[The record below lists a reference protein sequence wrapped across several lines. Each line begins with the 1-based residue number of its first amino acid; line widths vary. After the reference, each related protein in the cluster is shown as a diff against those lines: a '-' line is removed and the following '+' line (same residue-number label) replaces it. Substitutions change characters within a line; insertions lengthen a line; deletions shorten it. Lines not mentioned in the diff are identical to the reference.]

1 MTLAFRNHID
11 VRLSVADQ
19 VIAGVDIQPRTRP
32 PLRRLFAGKP
42 AETLLAT
49 LPRLFSLCAGAHQ
62 VALISALE
70 AARGQQPSSLTHHRR
85 IKAVIN
91 ERFVE
96 MLRGL
101 LLGPLAGDR
110 GTTQSA
116 QRLLQAV
123 ASLQG
128 ASGAAEPALQR
139 VETLSQ
145 IKIGL
150 SALGIGL
157 EAELVLPGTPLA
169 SLMAASR
176 TAADEGWKPIS
187 SEHGVLSA
195 VDDADVVAR
204 LAEPDSAFA
213 ELPDLDGRVPETGVW
228 ARHAVHR
235 AHRAAGPLER
245 LSARVA
251 EIAALA
257 RWIEA
262 GEAED
267 EASDDRLVAGFAM
280 GPGRGA
286 GVVECARGRLYHVV
300 ELDAEGAIARFD
312 YLAPTEWNFHPR
324 GPVATSLI
332 GARLR
337 DAADHAAVEAM
348 VGAFDACV
356 GCRLVV
362 REMADA

>member
-11 VRLSVADQ
+11 VTLSVADQ
-19 VIAGVDIQPRTRP
+19 VITGVDIQPRTRP
-32 PLRRLFAGKP
+32 PLGRLFAGKP

-70 AARGQQPSSLTHHRR
+70 AARGEQPSSLTHHRR
-85 IKAVIN
+85 IKAVIS

-110 GTTQSA
+110 GIA
-116 QRLLQAV
+116 QLAQHLLRAA
-123 ASLQG
+123 ASLQR
-128 ASGAAEPALQR
+128 ASGDVEPDLPR

-145 IKIGL
+145 IKMGL

-157 EAELVLPGTPLA
+157 VSELVLPGTPLA
-169 SLMAASR
+169 SLMAAAI
-176 TAADEGWKPIS
+176 AADEGWKPMS
-187 SEHGVLSA
+187 PEHGVLSA
-195 VDDADVVAR
+195 VDDAYVVAR

-213 ELPDLDGRVPETGVW
+213 DLPDLDGRVPETGVW
-228 ARHAVHR
+228 ARHAGHGAR
-235 AHRAAGPLER
+235 QTAGPLER

-251 EIAALA
+251 ELAGLA
-257 RWIEA
+257 RWIEV

-267 EASDDRLVAGFAM
+267 EASDDRLVASFAM
-280 GPGRGA
+280 GPRRGA
-286 GVVECARGRLYHVV
+286 GAVECARGRLYHFV
-300 ELDAEGAIARFD
+300 ELDAQGAITRFD

-324 GPVATSLI
+324 GPVVNSLT
-332 GARLR
+332 GAQLR
-337 DAADHAAVEAM
+337 DATDHAAVEAM
-348 VGAFDACV
+348 IGAFDACV